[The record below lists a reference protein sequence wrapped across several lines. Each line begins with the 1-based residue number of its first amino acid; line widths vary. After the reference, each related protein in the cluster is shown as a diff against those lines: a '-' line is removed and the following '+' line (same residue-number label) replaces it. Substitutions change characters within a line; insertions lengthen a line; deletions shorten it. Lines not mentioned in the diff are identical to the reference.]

1 MAVAC
6 PICGNFNLEKVLS
19 NIALQANDHGM
30 PVGGVC
36 AYRCIG
42 GGHIFFLRVADLAE
56 TFRPKAATAVAA
68 SRL

>member
-19 NIALQANDHGM
+19 NIDLQANDRGVR
-30 PVGGVC
+30 VGGVC

-56 TFRPKAATAVAA
+56 TFRPKAVSVAA